1 MASPTF
7 IGHRRGTPG
16 RIPQPVK
23 TTVAENVPPSS
34 NLIRTTLHLPTA
46 LRIALKRLAV
56 DLDTTMGALIRNA
69 ITTSLQ
75 DTKALA
81 AESLRHRRTHHEVRT
96 TVDLPARTHRVL
108 KIIAINAET
117 SVQALLLASIHT
129 TYPQLK
135 TG

>member
-1 MASPTF
+1 MTAPTF
-7 IGHRRGTPG
+7 IGHGRGTPA
-16 RIPQPVK
+16 RIPQGAK
-23 TTVAENVPPSS
+23 TTVSEDVPPTSIP
-34 NLIRTTLHLPTA
+34 IRTTLHLPTA

-69 ITTSLQ
+69 INTSLQ

-81 AESLRHRRTHHEVRT
+81 AESLRHRRAHHEVRT
-96 TVDLPARTHRVL
+96 TVDLPPRTHRIL
-108 KIIAINAET
+108 KIIAINADT
-117 SVQALLLASIHT
+117 SVQALLLASISR